1 METPSVPLSVWPFA
15 ALDPVLILVAV
26 WLGWKADQF
35 GKVAIAVIAAVGL
48 SVLVSALVARL
59 GIPWIVPVGGERPT
73 LLPVRTIAAA
83 LWASAA
89 YGLKRVVRRSR

>member
-35 GKVAIAVIAAVGL
+35 GKVAIAVIAAVGI
-48 SVLVSALVARL
+48 SVLVSALMARL

-73 LLPVRTIAAA
+73 LLPVRTVAAA

-89 YGLKRVVRRSR
+89 YGLKRVVRRPR

>member
-15 ALDPVLILVAV
+15 AFDPVLILVAV

-89 YGLKRVVRRSR
+89 YGLKQAIRRPR

>member
-1 METPSVPLSVWPFA
+1 METPSVPFSVWPFA

-35 GKVAIAVIAAVGL
+35 GKVAIAVIAAVGI
-48 SVLVSALVARL
+48 SVLVSALMARL

-73 LLPVRTIAAA
+73 LLPVRSVAAA

-89 YGLKRVVRRSR
+89 YGLKRVVRRRG